1 MEAVKQGFLSATG
14 ELTGTPAR
22 QSRWAS
28 LIAQSKQAV
37 ARRRLAEA
45 AGYLEEALE
54 MARNDWPKSH
64 QQAESCIRLADL
76 LAALDRRDEALELYA
91 EGVGVLGGLPDGV
104 NPHLAHA
111 VSNMGRMFLLK
122 GDQAKGHGLAVAADA
137 LQCKLGQPDTPS
149 IKLNLAMAM
158 AHAGDDANAR
168 LTFQAAVAALEHTDS
183 GDLQD
188 IAVHDNYAF
197 FCLSRELVDDAEIL
211 LRHCLI
217 LRQEAAGPRHQVYA
231 GGLVNLAR
239 LLHVYGS
246 AQEEAEALF
255 WQAKDIYERGRGAPA
270 SAILPALY
278 YLARLAQQNQRNAE
292 AGRLCDAML
301 EYGAGDERVARAV
314 EAASLHVAAR
324 LWAAD
329 GGGVAETEKRLAQA
343 LELAEALDG
352 GYRRLGV
359 DIAADILAD
368 LSGLVRGENRSPEAE
383 RLASRAAEMRGRL
396 LWAISRHVFMA
407 PD

>member
-1 MEAVKQGFLSATG
+1 MEAVKQGFLSSTG
-14 ELTGTPAR
+14 ELAGTPAR
-22 QSRWAS
+22 QSRWES

-54 MARNDWPKSH
+54 MARNDWPNSH

-76 LAALDRRDEALELYA
+76 RAALDRRDEALELYA
-91 EGVGVLGGLPDGV
+91 DGVSVLGELPDGV
-104 NPHLAHA
+104 NLHLAHA

-122 GDQAKGHGLAVAADA
+122 GNQDKGYGLAVAADA
-137 LQCKLGQPDTPS
+137 LQRKFGQPDTPS
-149 IKLNLAMAM
+149 IKLNLAMAL
-158 AHAGDDANAR
+158 AHTGDDIGAQRA
-168 LTFQAAVAALEHTDS
+168 FQAAIGALEHTDS

-197 FCLSRELVDDAEIL
+197 FCLSRELVEEAEGL

-217 LRQEAAGPRHQVYA
+217 LRQEVAGPRHPVYA
-231 GGLVNLAR
+231 GGLLNLAR
-239 LLHVYGS
+239 LLHVYGG

-255 WQAKDIYERGRGAPA
+255 LQAKDIYERGRGTQA
-270 SAILPALY
+270 SGILPALY
-278 YLARLAQQNQRNAE
+278 YLARLAQQDQRNAE
-292 AGRLCDAML
+292 AGRLCNAML
-301 EYGAGDERVARAV
+301 ELGVGDERIARAA
-314 EAASLHVAAR
+314 EAASLHVTAR
-324 LWAAD
+324 LGVAD
-329 GGGVAETEKRLAQA
+329 GGGAAATEERLVQA

-368 LSGLVRGENRSPEAE
+368 LSGLMVEENRAPEAE
-383 RLASRAAEMRGRL
+383 RLASRAAEMRERL
-396 LWAISRHVFMA
+396 LWAVSNHVFMA

>member
-183 GDLQD
+183 SDLQD

-217 LRQEAAGPRHQVYA
+217 LRQE
-231 GGLVNLAR
+231 
-239 LLHVYGS
+239 
-246 AQEEAEALF
+246 
-255 WQAKDIYERGRGAPA
+255 
-270 SAILPALY
+270 
-278 YLARLAQQNQRNAE
+278 
-292 AGRLCDAML
+292 
-301 EYGAGDERVARAV
+301 
-314 EAASLHVAAR
+314 
-324 LWAAD
+324 
-329 GGGVAETEKRLAQA
+329 
-343 LELAEALDG
+343 
-352 GYRRLGV
+352 
-359 DIAADILAD
+359 
-368 LSGLVRGENRSPEAE
+368 
-383 RLASRAAEMRGRL
+383 
-396 LWAISRHVFMA
+396 
-407 PD
+407 